1 VVTLVARFFEG
12 ILDGVTLCVGGATE
26 AVVAD
31 GDDTVVVRLF
41 EPTGVVL
48 GPVPACV
55 AQLARTMAVIVA
67 AKPASIRLMFA
78 PFARLLSARAVTL
91 LEEHHVDDLRP
102 GVTPLGLLFGDE
114 VQREHPGSIDLGLV
128 VQAELPDPTECWLG
142 EAPTLETGL
151 EEVI

>member
-1 VVTLVARFFEG
+1 MVTLVARFFEG

-31 GDDTVVVRLF
+31 GDDTVVVGLF

-91 LEEHHVDDLRP
+91 LIGQGGEHAPQVSGEARQLLLRRRVDD
-102 GVTPLGLLFGDE
+102 V
-114 VQREHPGSIDLGLV
+114 
-128 VQAELPDPTECWLG
+128 
-142 EAPTLETGL
+142 
-151 EEVI
+151 